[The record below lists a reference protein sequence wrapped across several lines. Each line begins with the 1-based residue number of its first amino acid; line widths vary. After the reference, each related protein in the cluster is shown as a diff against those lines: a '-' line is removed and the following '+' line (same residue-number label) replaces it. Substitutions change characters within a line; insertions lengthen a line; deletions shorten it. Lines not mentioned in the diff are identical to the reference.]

1 MSPIKLAIT
10 WFVTS
15 LVAIGWGVAGAHA
28 ASLPPTAPDINVL
41 AIETFLADI
50 AQNVAGERLTVESLI
65 PIGLDPHSFQP
76 TPGDV
81 RRIAESEVLIIH
93 GAGLEEFLAPILEQA
108 GGEPEIIE
116 AAAGLAFRTPP
127 THDADT
133 HAHGEGHEHES
144 EEHVHEGDEE
154 HAHGG
159 DDEHAHEGDEE
170 HAHEADDDHAH
181 EGIEKHAHEADEEHD
196 EHEGETYHHHHHAG
210 DPHFWLDPT
219 KVISYVVNIRDGLST
234 ADPDGATEYARNAA
248 VYISQLEELDR
259 WITEQV
265 QVIPP
270 ERRLLVTNHESFG
283 YFADRYGFQV
293 VGTIIPSVSTGAS
306 PSAQQMAQLIEHIR
320 ETGAP
325 AIFLETGTNP
335 QLAEQIAADAGVNVV
350 TELLTH
356 SITAPDGDAP
366 SYIAMMEYNT
376 RAIVEALK

>member
-1 MSPIKLAIT
+1 MSRTKFTIT
-10 WFVTS
+10 WFVTW
-15 LVAIGWGVAGAHA
+15 LVVIGWCVGGAHA
-28 ASLPPTAPDINVL
+28 AAPPKASPDLKVL

-65 PIGLDPHSFQP
+65 PIGLDPHSFEP

-81 RRIAESEVLIIH
+81 RRVAESQVLILH
-93 GAGLEEFLAPILEQA
+93 GAGMEEFLAPILEQA
-108 GGEPEIIE
+108 GGEQQIIE

-127 THDADT
+127 AADSDL
-133 HAHGEGHEHES
+133 HEH
-144 EEHVHEGDEE
+144 
-154 HAHGG
+154 
-159 DDEHAHEGDEE
+159 
-170 HAHEADDDHAH
+170 
-181 EGIEKHAHEADEEHD
+181 
-196 EHEGETYHHHHHAG
+196 G

-219 KVISYVVNIRDGLST
+219 RVITYVVNIRDGLST
-234 ADPDGATEYARNAA
+234 ADPDGAPEYARNAA
-248 VYISQLEELDR
+248 AYISQLEALDR

-265 QVIPP
+265 QQIPP

-335 QLAEQIAADAGVNVV
+335 QLAEQIAADAGVKVV
-350 TELLTH
+350 TELFTH
-356 SITAPDGDAP
+356 SITEPDGVAP
-366 SYIAMMEYNT
+366 TYIAMMEYNT